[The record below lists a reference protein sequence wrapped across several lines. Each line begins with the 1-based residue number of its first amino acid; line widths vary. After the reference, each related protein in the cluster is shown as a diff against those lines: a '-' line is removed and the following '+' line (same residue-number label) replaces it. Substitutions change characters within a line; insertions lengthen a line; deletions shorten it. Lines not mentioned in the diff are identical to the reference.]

1 MMKLTALDALQ
12 SGLENVQRV
21 IDVHGDCEVGGDD
34 EPIYDLEIAA
44 DYLREAERL
53 LEGACQ
59 VLIGTRRIGNAAGM
73 VVRKN
78 HCCGIVL

>member
-53 LEGACQ
+53 LEADQSSPGRLRRWIST
-59 VLIGTRRIGNAAGM
+59 LIDSGTNTTPSGG
-73 VVRKN
+73 
-78 HCCGIVL
+78 